1 MRLAIF
7 DFGGTLTRGE
17 TWRGIMQYEKQT
29 KTNMIPLYLY
39 FGTHLPYYF
48 LYKAGVLPKEKA
60 ETAWGRDLAWT
71 LWRLPEA
78 EVAKMATWLV
88 ETYLQPRLRPE
99 VVARL
104 REHQAAGDYTLLL
117 SGVVKP
123 VAARMAALLGFS
135 GYAATE
141 VVVRHGRYAGR
152 YRPPLVMGRG
162 KPARLHSYMAEQG
175 WPETLLATAT
185 AYADSYSDRH
195 LLAEV
200 GHPVAVD
207 PDDALLA
214 LAQQKGWEIIGR

>member
-1 MRLAIF
+1 MRLVIF

-29 KTNMIPLYLY
+29 KTNMLPLYLY
-39 FGTHLPYYF
+39 FSLHLPYYF
-48 LYKAGVLPKEKA
+48 LYKAGVLSKERA
-60 ETAWGRDLAWT
+60 EMSWGRDLAWT

-78 EVAKMATWLV
+78 EVARMADWLA
-88 ETYLQPRLRPE
+88 ETYLRPRLRPE

-123 VAARMAALLGFS
+123 VAARMAAMLDFS

-141 VVVRHGRYAGR
+141 VVVRNGRYFGR

-162 KPARLHSYMAEQG
+162 KPTRLHGYMAEHS
-175 WPETLLATAT
+175 WPESLLANAT

-200 GHPVAVD
+200 GHPVAVA

-214 LAQQKGWEIIGR
+214 LAQQKGWEIISR